1 MSRTERPG
9 DRYEKR
15 QKLKSGGGRINH
27 EQKRKIYT
35 MFLTVDYYSD
45 YFNYYFY
52 FISGH
57 LCGEHVLQ

>member
-1 MSRTERPG
+1 MRRTERPG

-35 MFLTVDYYSD
+35 IGHSD
-45 YFNYYFY
+45 YHSDYINYYFY